1 MALCACAGSPP
12 NATPNTKV
20 FIPTVVDNALAW
32 HAPAYADALY
42 GLRILQDGPPTRSPT
57 LAIARIVLRTNS
69 KLAPIDALRL
79 AEATV
84 RAARIQVLPPEF
96 LAATLLQESAFDPQA
111 LSSAGALG
119 IAQFMPDIARGAGID
134 PFDPFDAITGAA
146 TLLGSYARAYDGI
159 YANPLTA
166 ALAAYNA
173 GPGAVAA
180 YHGIPPY
187 AETREY
193 VNDVIDRWAKIT
205 AAETPIQAP

>member
-1 MALCACAGSPP
+1 MAVCACAAPLP
-12 NATPNTKV
+12 DATPNTKV
-20 FIPTVVDNALAW
+20 FIPTVTDMALSW
-32 HAPAYADALY
+32 HAPAYVNAVY
-42 GLRILQDGPPTRSPT
+42 GLRLLQDGPPTRSVT
-57 LAIARIVLRTNS
+57 LAITRVVLRTNP
-69 KLAPIDALRL
+69 KLAPLDALGL

-84 RAARIQVLPPEF
+84 RAARAQELSPEF

-119 IAQFMPDIARGAGID
+119 IAQFMPETAQGAGID
-134 PFDPFDAITGAA
+134 PFDPVDAIGGAA
-146 TLLGSYARAYDGI
+146 TLLGSYTRAYAGV

-173 GPGAVAA
+173 GPGAVAE